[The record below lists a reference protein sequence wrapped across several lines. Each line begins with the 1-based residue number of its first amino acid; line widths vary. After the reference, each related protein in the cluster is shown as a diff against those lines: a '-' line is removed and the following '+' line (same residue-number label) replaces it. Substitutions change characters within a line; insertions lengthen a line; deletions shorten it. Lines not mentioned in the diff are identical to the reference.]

1 MIDAFYACFSP
12 LRPLL
17 HAPLSRG
24 CLKFPCPAS
33 PSVGHEWQAEA
44 DVEVTIAEGDTAVGV
59 KAADKAVERAADSAA
74 AQDGKTQQREKMLQG
89 FAEKD
94 SSRSSWRGCAD
105 VAGGRGGVGRMAR
118 GERQRVVEAALE
130 TTEQDNEAVMGKIR
144 ARLERCVS
152 RMGQGVVEAALE
164 TTEQDND
171 AVTGK
176 MWARL
181 ERCVGEEQGRGV
193 GEGSHDREAQ
203 ALGLSE
209 QGKEAVMGK
218 IRVQLEIGT
227 ALTTCG
233 VDTLPLSPSRSFPNQ
248 PAFFPRAPTSQS
260 MLRSMRLLPDK
271 RRRFPILHGCSGA
284 LKPGRMTLLLGSPG
298 AGKTTLMTALAG
310 HLDRHLKLTGSI
322 TYNGQQLKDFNP
334 ARTASYVPECDE
346 HIGEMTVRE
355 TMDFSAQ
362 LQGRGPFRVLVEE
375 LERREKEMGVEPDAT
390 TALLMKAMAVEA
402 NPSNMVTNYVLQ
414 VCYQPIT
421 LTHGCDSSSKPNM
434 SARQLQG
441 LHLRRLKS
449 WASLLGLGI
458 CADTVVGNALVR
470 GISGGQKKRLTT
482 GEELVGMRQVLL
494 MDEISTGLDSS
505 TTFLIARCL
514 RHLTHSLCTTTLIAL
529 LQPAPETF
537 ALFDD
542 VLLLAEG
549 HVVYHGPR
557 EGVMGLFRSLG
568 FDCPPRK
575 GIADFLLE
583 VTSAK
588 DQAQYWVDKSQP
600 HEFMAAG
607 DMAAAFRHST
617 LGKQR
622 QAELATPFQPTES
635 STSALE
641 TAPYALSPTQ
651 MLTAVFAREW
661 LLMRRNA
668 LLYMALIMQVI
679 FTSLMSSTVFLYT
692 QRAITAKDGN
702 IYLGVLF
709 LGITM
714 MLFNA
719 FFELLLFT
727 LRLPIFFKQR
737 NTRLYPAWA
746 WVLPMAVLSLPLSAV
761 VAALWTAGTYFLVGF
776 APEAGRF
783 FIQLLIFFLIH
794 QTGVALF
801 RLLGA
806 VGRNLVVS
814 ITLGN
819 FAFIIL
825 FLLGGFIVSKDDIQP
840 WFIWAYW
847 MSPITYTQNALSVNE
862 LLAPRWQKVRGV
874 PGGRRGGACQV
885 AEGEGR
891 ARWQKVRGVPGG
903 RRGGACQVAEA
914 PLIPNSTVGLV
925 VLEGRGLPTESKWVL
940 IGVLALI
947 GFTLLLNALVVV
959 ALSVLHRQTPCSL
972 PTTHVHCSS
981 FSTQPTNSRI
991 TPTPLI
997 NPIHTMPRHHPTSAW
1012 AKDQPVTEE
1021 QLDARI
1027 EAAVGLTAATATS
1040 RRLSKHYSTG
1050 SRRNSESH
1058 GRGGGMDGD
1067 AMPISISISIT
1078 RSQSGQSARSV
1089 GSRSGG
1095 ALERYCER
1103 VSSSHSMGHTIE
1115 PSLSQDLSVPPTTT
1129 RGMVLP
1135 FLPLPVAFHNVCYW
1149 VDMPPAMRSHAAHAA
1164 GNSATRLQLLRNV
1177 SGAFRPKVLTALV
1190 GVTGAGKTTLMD
1202 VLAGR
1207 KTGGYIEGDVMVAG
1221 HPKVHETFAR
1231 VSGYCEQSDIHSPQV
1246 TVHESLLFSAWLRLP
1261 RDIDRD
1267 VREEFVEEVMEL
1279 VELDVLRG
1287 ALVGL
1292 PGVNGLSTE
1301 QRKRLTIGVELVAN
1315 PSIIFMD
1322 EPTSGLDARAAAI
1335 VMRTVRNTVDTGRT
1349 VVCTI
1354 HQPSTDIFEAFDE
1367 LLLMK
1372 TGGEVIYMGPL
1383 GVNSKHLIKYLQAV
1397 PGVQPIPDGYNPAT
1411 WMLEVTAPAAAESI
1425 GADFAEIFRNSQL
1438 FRDNEALIASLSAP
1452 PPNTAPLHFPTR
1464 YSTSFL
1470 TQFLANFWKRALM
1483 YWRAP
1488 DFNAV
1493 RFFLAVCISLLMG
1506 AVMFGFGHYHS
1517 TQQEVLNVMGA
1528 LYVTSLLMGWNAATS
1543 LQPMLCTE
1551 RTVFYRERAA
1561 GLYGS
1566 LPYALAQG
1574 AIETPYV
1581 VVETLLFCVITYAL
1595 LELEWTAG
1603 KFWLYCA
1610 FICLTL
1616 LCFASF
1622 GMMAVAITPNELLAV
1637 VLSGFFV
1644 MLWNLMCG
1652 FLIPKPEIP
1661 VWWSWFYYINPIAW
1675 SLYGLITSQLGN
1687 VQDLLTIPGYPVKVT
1702 VQQFLD
1708 LYLGYQEQWVG
1719 YASLILVAF
1728 SALFFVV
1735 FAVALKVINFQKR

>member
-1 MIDAFYACFSP
+1 MVSQ
-12 LRPLL
+12 RR
-17 HAPLSRG
+17 SR
-24 CLKFPCPAS
+24 
-33 PSVGHEWQAEA
+33 
-44 DVEVTIAEGDTAVGV
+44 
-59 KAADKAVERAADSAA
+59 
-74 AQDGKTQQREKMLQG
+74 
-89 FAEKD
+89 
-94 SSRSSWRGCAD
+94 
-105 VAGGRGGVGRMAR
+105 
-118 GERQRVVEAALE
+118 
-130 TTEQDNEAVMGKIR
+130 
-144 ARLERCVS
+144 
-152 RMGQGVVEAALE
+152 
-164 TTEQDND
+164 
-171 AVTGK
+171 
-176 MWARL
+176 
-181 ERCVGEEQGRGV
+181 
-193 GEGSHDREAQ
+193 
-203 ALGLSE
+203 
-209 QGKEAVMGK
+209 
-218 IRVQLEIGT
+218 
-227 ALTTCG
+227 
-233 VDTLPLSPSRSFPNQ
+233 
-248 PAFFPRAPTSQS
+248 
-260 MLRSMRLLPDK
+260 
-271 RRRFPILHGCSGA
+271 
-284 LKPGRMTLLLGSPG
+284 
-298 AGKTTLMTALAG
+298 
-310 HLDRHLKLTGSI
+310 
-322 TYNGQQLKDFNP
+322 
-334 ARTASYVPECDE
+334 
-346 HIGEMTVRE
+346 
-355 TMDFSAQ
+355 
-362 LQGRGPFRVLVEE
+362 
-375 LERREKEMGVEPDAT
+375 
-390 TALLMKAMAVEA
+390 AMAVEA

-414 VCYQPIT
+414 
-421 LTHGCDSSSKPNM
+421 
-434 SARQLQG
+434 
-441 LHLRRLKS
+441 
-449 WASLLGLGI
+449 LLGLGI

-482 GEELVGMRQVLL
+482 GKEGDGEGLVGMRQVLLMDEISTGLDPSTTFRIAISLPKPQIRNPNLPRRGAGEELVGMRQVLL

-862 LLAPRWQKVRGV
+862 LLAPRWQKST
-874 PGGRRGGACQV
+874 
-885 AEGEGR
+885 
-891 ARWQKVRGVPGG
+891 
-903 RRGGACQVAEA
+903 A

-959 ALSVLHRQTPCSL
+959 ALS
-972 PTTHVHCSS
+972 
-981 FSTQPTNSRI
+981 PTNSRI

>member
-1 MIDAFYACFSP
+1 MATNGVAAES
-12 LRPLL
+12 L
-17 HAPLSRG
+17 
-24 CLKFPCPAS
+24 
-33 PSVGHEWQAEA
+33 SVGHDCQAEA
-44 DVEVTIAEGDTAVGV
+44 DVAVTIAEGDTAGSV
-59 KAADKAVERAADSAA
+59 KTADKGAERAADSAA
-74 AQDGKTQQREKMLQG
+74 AQDGETQQKEGMLQG
-89 FAEKD
+89 FSEKD

-105 VAGGRGGVGRMAR
+105 VAGGRGGVGRIAR

-144 ARLERCVS
+144 ARLERCV
-152 RMGQGVVEAALE
+152 GWDGWGKAA
-164 TTEQDND
+164 
-171 AVTGK
+171 
-176 MWARL
+176 R
-181 ERCVGEEQGRGV
+181 
-193 GEGSHDREAQ
+193 
-203 ALGLSE
+203 
-209 QGKEAVMGK
+209 
-218 IRVQLEIGT
+218 
-227 ALTTCG
+227 
-233 VDTLPLSPSRSFPNQ
+233 
-248 PAFFPRAPTSQS
+248 
-260 MLRSMRLLPDK
+260 MRLLPDK
-271 RRRFPILHGCSGA
+271 RRRFPILHGCSGV

-310 HLDRHLKLTGSI
+310 HLDRHLKVATWTDTCRYGGHLDGHLTEGVPVSASALAFSLLPFPSCRFPLAVSLLPFPSCRFPLSSCVPPLQLSGSI

-402 NPSNMVTNYVLQ
+402 NPSNMVTNYLLQ
-414 VCYQPIT
+414 
-421 LTHGCDSSSKPNM
+421 
-434 SARQLQG
+434 
-441 LHLRRLKS
+441 
-449 WASLLGLGI
+449 LLGLGI

-514 RHLTHSLCTTTLIAL
+514 RHLTHSLRTTTLIAL

-568 FDCPPRK
+568 FDCPRRK

-600 HEFMAAG
+600 HEIMAAG
-607 DMAAAFRHST
+607 DMAAAFRHSA

-622 QAELATPFQPTES
+622 QAELATPFKPTDS

-692 QRAITAKDGN
+692 QRSITAKDGN

-776 APEAGRF
+776 APDAGRF

-862 LLAPRWQKVRGV
+862 LLAPRWQVST
-874 PGGRRGGACQV
+874 
-885 AEGEGR
+885 
-891 ARWQKVRGVPGG
+891 
-903 RRGGACQVAEA
+903 A

-925 VLEGRGLPTESKWVL
+925 VLEGRGLPTESKWVW

-947 GFTLLLNALVVV
+947 GFTLLFNGLVVV
-959 ALSVLHRQTPCSL
+959 ALSILHP
-972 PTTHVHCSS
+972 
-981 FSTQPTNSRI
+981 
-991 TPTPLI
+991 
-997 NPIHTMPRHHPTSAW
+997 W

-1021 QLDARI
+1021 QLDARV
-1027 EAAVGLTAATATS
+1027 EAAVGLTAAATATS
-1040 RRLSKHYSTG
+1040 RRLSKRYSTG

-1067 AMPISISISIT
+1067 GLPISISIT

-1089 GSRSGG
+1089 GSRSNG

-1115 PSLSQDLSVPPTTT
+1115 RTLSRDLSVPPATT

-1207 KTGGYIEGDVMVAG
+1207 KTGGYIEGEVMVAG

-1261 RDIDRD
+1261 RDIERD

-1383 GVNSKHLIKYLQAV
+1383 GVNSKHLINYLQAI

-1411 WMLEVTAPAAAESI
+1411 WMLEVTAPANAESI

-1438 FRDNEALIASLSAP
+1438 FRDNEALIASLSTP
-1452 PPNTAPLHFPTR
+1452 PAGSVPLHFPTR

-1506 AVMFGFGHYHS
+1506 AVMFGFGHYHA

-1603 KFWLYCA
+1603 KFWMYCA

-1652 FLIPKPEIP
+1652 FLIPQPEIP

-1675 SLYGLITSQLGN
+1675 SLYGLITSQLGDI
-1687 VQDLLTIPGYPVKVT
+1687 QDPLTVPGYPVQIT

-1708 LYLGYQEQWVG
+1708 LYLGYQEQWIG